1 MVAGTP
7 VNLSATCSNRDTSRA
22 WMLSNI
28 SFWFPS
34 RSLDVYVFPN
44 LSTINDDVLPIL
56 LLLFADDDSD
66 DDVPPASAILP
77 READDNTDE

>member
-1 MVAGTP
+1 M
-7 VNLSATCSNRDTSRA
+7 
-22 WMLSNI
+22 SNI
-28 SFWFPS
+28 SFFPS

-44 LSTINDDVLPIL
+44 LSTINDDVL
-56 LLLFADDDSD
+56 LLLFAD